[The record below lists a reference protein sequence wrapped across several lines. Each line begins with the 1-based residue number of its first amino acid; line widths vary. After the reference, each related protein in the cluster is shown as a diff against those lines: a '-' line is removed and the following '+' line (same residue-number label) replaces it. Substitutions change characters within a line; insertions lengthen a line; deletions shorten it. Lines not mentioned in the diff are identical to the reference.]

1 MHVPAF
7 PSLPSEWSGHPR
19 GSKEYRRILVALL
32 FAGIATF
39 AQVYSPQ
46 GILPEIAQELA
57 ITPDQSALLISA
69 TTLGLAVGV
78 LPWSWAAD
86 RIGRIPAMRISLI
99 AAVIC
104 GMAAVLL
111 PTFELIVVFRTFEG
125 IALAG
130 LPAIA
135 VTYLQEE
142 VRREHS
148 ALAAGTYVSGTT
160 IGGLLGR
167 IVAAPIAHETNWRI
181 GVASV
186 VIMAAVAT
194 IAFIVLTPEPR
205 GFSRMARGT
214 GASLV
219 RLVGEHLRNPVML
232 ALFAL
237 AFLLMGGFVTVYNYL
252 AFHLREEPFNLSPTL
267 TSLLFLAYLA
277 GTWSSRQAGGLS
289 DRFGRFPTLMV
300 SIAVMALGLALTLAP
315 NLIAVI
321 AGLIL
326 FTLGFFGA
334 HSVATGWTSFAASR
348 GRSQATSLYNLFYYL
363 GSSVVGW
370 AGGIAFLTIGWP
382 GTVAGVG
389 ALLGASVAI
398 ALLALRRRT
407 SASR

>member
-1 MHVPAF
+1 MPPSPPF
-7 PSLPSEWSGHPR
+7 PREWNGHPR
-19 GSKEYRRILVALL
+19 GSKEYRRILAALL
-32 FAGIATF
+32 FAGNATF

-46 GILPEIAQELA
+46 GILPEIADELA
-57 ITPDQSALLISA
+57 VTPDRSALLISA
-69 TTLGLAVGV
+69 TTLGLAIGV

-104 GMAAVLL
+104 GMAAALL
-111 PTFELIVVFRTFEG
+111 PTFELIVAFRTFEG

-167 IVAAPIAHETNWRI
+167 IVAAPIAHETNWRL

-205 GFSRMARGT
+205 GFSRVVRGT

-219 RLVGEHLRNPVML
+219 RLIGMHLRNPVML
-232 ALFAL
+232 ALFAQ

-252 AFHLREEPFNLSPTL
+252 AFHLREEPYSLSPTV

-289 DRFGRFPTLMV
+289 DRFGRFPTLIV
-300 SIAVMALGLALTLAP
+300 SIAVMAIGLGLTLAQS
-315 NLIAVI
+315 LVAVI
-321 AGLIL
+321 LGLVL

-334 HSVATGWTSFAASR
+334 HSVATGWTSYAASS

-370 AGGIAFLTIGWP
+370 AGGIAFLTIGWA

-389 ALLGASVAI
+389 ALLAASACI
-398 ALLALRRRT
+398 ALLVLRRR
-407 SASR
+407 ADHSR

>member
-1 MHVPAF
+1 MPENEPRSDA
-7 PSLPSEWSGHPR
+7 WDGHPR

-46 GILPEIAQELA
+46 GILPEIGEALE
-57 ITPDQSALLISA
+57 IKPDRAALLISA
-69 TTLGLAVGV
+69 TTLGLAAGV
-78 LPWSWAAD
+78 LPWSWVAD
-86 RIGRIPAMRISLI
+86 RIGRVTAMRYSLI
-99 AAVIC
+99 ASVIC
-104 GMAAVLL
+104 GMAAATL
-111 PTFELIVVFRTFEG
+111 PTFELIVTFRTLEG

-167 IVAAPIAHETNWRI
+167 IVAAPIAHEFDWRV

-186 VIMAAVAT
+186 VLIATAATV
-194 IAFIVLTPEPR
+194 AFIMLTPEPR
-205 GFSRMARGT
+205 GFQRRVRGT
-214 GASLV
+214 GPSIA
-219 RLVGEHLRNPVML
+219 RIIGRHLRNPVL
-232 ALFAL
+232 LGLFAQ
-237 AFLLMGGFVTVYNYL
+237 AFLLMGAFVTVYNYL
-252 AFHLREEPFNLSPTL
+252 AFHLRDKPFELSPTV
-267 TSLLFLAYLA
+267 TSLLFFAYLA
-277 GTWSSRQAGGLS
+277 GTWSSRMAGGLA
-289 DRFGRFPTLMV
+289 DRFGRFPTLVV
-300 SIAVMALGLALTLAP
+300 STVVMGGGLALTLAEH
-315 NLIAVI
+315 IVAVI
-321 AGLIL
+321 AGLLL

-334 HSVATGWTSFAASR
+334 HAVATGWTSFAAHL

-370 AGGIAFLTIGWP
+370 AGGVVFLAAGWA

-389 ALLGASVAI
+389 ALLVASVCIATLLRARAI
-398 ALLALRRRT
+398 ERD
-407 SASR
+407 